1 MQLTPEQQK
10 AIEQQKEQCIFCH
23 IIAGKIPTKKVYED
37 NLLIGILD
45 INPASKGHVLLMP
58 KEHYPIMPLIP
69 EETFKQLADKTKEVD
84 RCVKEAML
92 CKETTIF
99 IANGA
104 AAGQQSSHFMLHI
117 IPRDGGLEALDVKG
131 KEATKEETEELAAKL
146 GRYLDPLLKRNLG
159 ALGYVEKPTSAELPM
174 EKLLN
179 VIESNPQLKE
189 IILSKPGEFKKLAE
203 QHPQLSKL
211 FKGKQIDR
219 IIEEIKRKSSK
230 ETKKFKIED
239 ILK

>member
-10 AIEQQKEQCIFCH
+10 AIDQQKEQCIFCQ
-23 IIAGKIPTKKVYED
+23 IIAGKIETKKVYED

-45 INPASKGHVLLMP
+45 INPAAKGHVLFMP

-69 EETFKQLADKTKEVD
+69 EETFKQLVNKTKEVD
-84 RCVKEAML
+84 KCVKEAML

-117 IPRDGGLEALDVKG
+117 IPRDGGLEVLDVKG
-131 KEATKEETEELAAKL
+131 KEAKKEETQEMTAKL
-146 GRYLDPLLKRNLG
+146 GSYIDSLLKKNLA
-159 ALGYVEKPTSAELPM
+159 ALGYIEKSGLDELPF
-174 EKLLN
+174 EKLLAI
-179 VIESNPQLKE
+179 IESNPQLKQ
-189 IILSKPGEFKKLAE
+189 IILERPEDFKKLAAN
-203 QHPQLSKL
+203 HPQLSKL
-211 FKGKQIDR
+211 FKGKQTER
-219 IIEEIKRKSSK
+219 IIEEVKKRSSK
-230 ETKKFKIED
+230 EPKKFKIED

>member
-10 AIEQQKEQCIFCH
+10 AIDQQKEQCIFCQ
-23 IIAGKIPTKKVYED
+23 IIAGKIETKKVYED

-45 INPASKGHVLLMP
+45 INPAAKGHVLFMP

-69 EETFKQLADKTKEVD
+69 EETFKQLVNKTKEVD
-84 RCVKEAML
+84 KCVKEAML

-117 IPRDGGLEALDVKG
+117 IPRDGGLEVLDVKG
-131 KEATKEETEELAAKL
+131 KEAKKEETQEMTAKL
-146 GRYLDPLLKRNLG
+146 GSYIDSLLKKNLA
-159 ALGYVEKPTSAELPM
+159 ALGYIEKSGLDELPF
-174 EKLLN
+174 EKLLAI
-179 VIESNPQLKE
+179 IESNPQLKQ
-189 IILSKPGEFKKLAE
+189 IILERPEDFKKLAAN
-203 QHPQLSKL
+203 HPQLSKL
-211 FKGKQIDR
+211 FKGKQTER
-219 IIEEIKRKSSK
+219 IIEEVKKRAPK
-230 ETKKFKIED
+230 EPKKFKIED

>member
-10 AIEQQKEQCIFCH
+10 AIDQQKEQCIFCQ
-23 IIAGKIPTKKVYED
+23 IIAGKIETKKVYED
-37 NLLIGILD
+37 KLLIGILD
-45 INPASKGHVLLMP
+45 INPAAKGHVLFMP

-69 EETFKQLADKTKEVD
+69 EETFKQLVNKTKQVD

-117 IPRDGGLEALDVKG
+117 IPRDGGLEVLDVKG
-131 KEATKEETEELAAKL
+131 KEAKKEETQEMTAKL
-146 GRYLDPLLKRNLG
+146 GSYIDSLLKKNLA
-159 ALGYVEKPTSAELPM
+159 ALGYIEKSGLDELPF
-174 EKLLN
+174 EKLLAI
-179 VIESNPQLKE
+179 IESNPQLKQ
-189 IILSKPGEFKKLAE
+189 IILERPEDFKKLAAN
-203 QHPQLSKL
+203 HPQLSKL
-211 FKGKQIDR
+211 FKGKQTER
-219 IIEEIKRKSSK
+219 IIEEVKKRAPK
-230 ETKKFKIED
+230 EPKKFKIED